1 MTVVLYETFTTS
13 NVRSLLKCTVAIWDL
28 FLNILLNGVKKKTK
42 TYTIQFKMNT
52 VVICL
57 FKKIVLS
64 KYVKDLIVFLRDNAK
79 NEVQKKSLHISN
91 TENPLSLL

>member
-1 MTVVLYETFTTS
+1 
-13 NVRSLLKCTVAIWDL
+13 
-28 FLNILLNGVKKKTK
+28 
-42 TYTIQFKMNT
+42 MNT

>member
-1 MTVVLYETFTTS
+1 MYSCNLRFIFKHTS
-13 NVRSLLKCTVAIWDL
+13 QW
-28 FLNILLNGVKKKTK
+28 GKKKKKK